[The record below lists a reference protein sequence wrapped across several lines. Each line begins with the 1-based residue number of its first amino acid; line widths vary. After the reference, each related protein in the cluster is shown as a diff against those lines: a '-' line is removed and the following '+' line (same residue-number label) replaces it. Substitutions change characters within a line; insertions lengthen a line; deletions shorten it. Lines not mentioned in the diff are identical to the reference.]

1 MREKLEAAVLICAI
15 QQASAQDGK
24 AVFARCAVCH
34 SVEAGVNRLGPTLAG
49 IHGRAAGAIENFV
62 FSRTMSMSKIVW
74 NDEALDAYLAS
85 QKKYVPGDRRSCPR
99 LWCSW
104 SGAEPL
110 AKRAVTRRRSER
122 AA

>member
-24 AVFARCAVCH
+24 AVFAHCAVCH

-62 FSRTMSMSKIVW
+62 YSRTMSMSKIVW

-85 QKKYVPGDRRSCPR
+85 PKKYVPGDRMPFAGIQDERER
-99 LWCSW
+99 
-104 SGAEPL
+104 
-110 AKRAVTRRRSER
+110 RAVIDYLCPVVP
-122 AA
+122 